1 MSLFDLFSGLMSNP
15 TAPTDNTLLQAQLQ
29 DYLGT
34 QPTPDQLSVADT
46 HGVPAALK
54 LYEGDPA
61 AKVSSILPANEVK
74 AAGFDPNGTVGE
86 YIQHHQDMAQDM
98 AQDAPQQPQ
107 QPQQAPQATSVPTPP
122 PRPSDASLGAP
133 STYQPPQA
141 PQAAPSTYQAQDPAT
156 TPPAPAANAPY
167 STYAATV
174 RQIESGGNDQAVSPT
189 GASGRYQFT
198 KGTWDQYGT
207 GSRMDPNAQEAAMQS
222 LTADDSA
229 KLTKALGRPPTDAEL
244 YLAHQQGAGGAIK
257 LLSNPD
263 KTPTELG
270 LGNNVKVNGG
280 DPNAPAADFV
290 SQWNDKWAQYSKGG
304 AAGAPQVA
312 GGDPSNTPDATGTIP
327 STSGST
333 PDANPS
339 MYAKLATFLN
349 GDSSKNTKGGGFADG
364 LIGVGSALMARDN
377 PTGSAALKGLMAKDG
392 SKQQY
397 IGMNQD
403 GTAIRVFDPDT
414 GEITSKPI
422 DGGFTVGKNGQ
433 KISSAQAT
441 QDATD
446 LKKNPATEQEQA
458 IAKQIAAYQ
467 TPMPAAYSSR
477 SPEAVRM
484 RGILATQYPDFQ
496 AQNYQTA
503 QKMMQDATSGKLGV
517 ANNALETATG
527 HLDDL
532 SSAADALG
540 NGNISM
546 LNTIANKYGLAT
558 GSTPQA
564 VFNTIRQ
571 GLSDEMMKT
580 YRGGGAPSEKEAAEF
595 QKLMDPSMA
604 PQQLKASV
612 GTFAEMLQSKVDA
625 NDRQYSRGVGK
636 ARAADNPLFDTDRQ
650 AILDRLQDKG
660 QDAEDTPRVSQ
671 AASQPQGGMTT
682 VQNASDYA
690 NIPKGT
696 QYVGPDGKIRT
707 KQ

>member
-15 TAPTDNTLLQAQLQ
+15 TSQTDPTMLQAQLQ

-54 LYEGDPA
+54 LFEGDPA
-61 AKVSSILPANEVK
+61 AKVSSILPPDEVK
-74 AAGFDPNGTVGE
+74 AAGFDPNGTVGD
-86 YIQHHQDMAQDM
+86 YIKHHQDMSQD
-98 AQDAPQQPQ
+98 ASQDAPQ
-107 QPQQAPQATSVPTPP
+107 APQTPVAPNVPTPP

-141 PQAAPSTYQAQDPAT
+141 APSTYQAPDSNT
-156 TPPAPAANAPY
+156 PAPAPNAPY

-189 GASGRYQFT
+189 GAAGRYQFT
-198 KGTWDQYGT
+198 KGTWDQYGS

-222 LTADDSA
+222 LTADDAS

-257 LLSNPD
+257 LLTNPD
-263 KTPTELG
+263 KTPSDLG
-270 LGNNVKVNGG
+270 LGSAVKVNGG

-290 SQWNDKWAQYSKGG
+290 SQWNDKWAKYSG
-304 AAGAPQVA
+304 AAGGQGGTQVA
-312 GGDPSNTPDATGTIP
+312 GGDPSDTPDATGTIQTGR
-327 STSGST
+327 SAADGST

-349 GDSSKNTKGGGFADG
+349 GDKGKGGGGFADG
-364 LIGVGSALMARDN
+364 LLGVGSALMARDN
-377 PTGSAALKGLMAKDG
+377 PSGAAALKSLMAKEG
-392 SKQQY
+392 SNQQY
-397 IGMNQD
+397 IGMSQD
-403 GTAIRVFDPDT
+403 GTSIRVFDPNT
-414 GEITSKPI
+414 GEVTSKPI
-422 DGGFTVGKNGQ
+422 DGGFTVGKNGA
-433 KISSAQAT
+433 KVPTAQIAAEAS
-441 QDATD
+441 DI
-446 LKKNPATEQEQA
+446 KKNPPTEQEQA

-467 TPMPAAYSSR
+467 TPMPPNYSSR
-477 SPEAVRM
+477 SPEAIRM
-484 RGILATQYPDFQ
+484 RAILATQYPDYNA
-496 AQNYQTA
+496 AQYQTA
-503 QKMMQDATSGKLGV
+503 QKMMQDATYGKLGT

-532 SSAADALG
+532 STAADALN

-571 GLSDEMMKT
+571 GLADEMMKT

-595 QKLMDPSMA
+595 QKLMDPSMS
-604 PQQLKASV
+604 PPQLKASV
-612 GTFAEMLQSKVDA
+612 GTFSEMLQSKVDA
-625 NDRQYSRGVGK
+625 NDRQYTKGVGK
-636 ARAADNPLFDTDRQ
+636 AHAADNPLFDPDRQ

-660 QDAEDTPRVSQ
+660 QDAEDAPRAQSQ
-671 AASQPQGGMTT
+671 AASTPQQAPQAGGRYRYNP
-682 VQNASDYA
+682 V
-690 NIPKGT
+690 
-696 QYVGPDGKIRT
+696 T
-707 KQ
+707 KQLESIQ

>member
-46 HGVPAALK
+46 HGIPAALK
-54 LYEGDPA
+54 LYEGDPE

-86 YIQHHQDMAQDM
+86 YIQHHQDMAQDT

-107 QPQQAPQATSVPTPP
+107 QTPQATSVPTPP
-122 PRPSDASLGAP
+122 PRPSDASLGVP
-133 STYQPPQA
+133 STYQP

-156 TPPAPAANAPY
+156 IPPAPAANAPY

-189 GASGRYQFT
+189 GATGRYQFT
-198 KGTWDQYGT
+198 KGTWDQYGS

-263 KTPTELG
+263 KTPADLG
-270 LGNNVKVNGG
+270 LGTNVKLNGG
-280 DPNAPAADFV
+280 DPNAPASAFV
-290 SQWNDKWAQYSKGG
+290 SQWNDNWAKYSGSPG
-304 AAGAPQVA
+304 AAGGANAPQVA
-312 GGDPSNTPDATGTIP
+312 GGDPSSTPDATGTIP
-327 STSGST
+327 K

-364 LIGVGSALMARDN
+364 LLGVGSALMARDN
-377 PTGSAALKGLMAKDG
+377 PTGAKALKDLMAKDG

-422 DGGFTVGKNGQ
+422 DGGFTVGKNGV
-433 KISSAQAT
+433 KIPAAQAT
-441 QDATD
+441 KDAID

-467 TPMPAAYSSR
+467 TPMPPAYSSR
-477 SPEAVRM
+477 SPEAIRM
-484 RGILATQYPDFQ
+484 RAILATQYPDFQ

-517 ANNALETATG
+517 AKNALETATG

-532 SSAADALG
+532 STAANALG

-546 LNTIANKYGLAT
+546 MNTVANTYGLAT

-595 QKLMDPSMA
+595 QKLMDPSMS

-612 GTFAEMLQSKVDA
+612 GTFAEMLQSKVEA
-625 NDRQYSRGVGK
+625 NERQYSQGVGK
-636 ARAADNPLFDTDRQ
+636 TLATDKPLFAPDKQ

-660 QDAEDTPRVSQ
+660 QDAEDAPRVPQ
-671 AASQPQGGMTT
+671 AASQSQGGITT
-682 VQNASDYA
+682 VQNATDYA